1 MLLKPKESILN
12 LDAYKPN
19 FGSSNLKKLI
29 RLSANENALGYSPRI
44 DKELKI
50 KSFNRYPP
58 QHSEE
63 LIKTISKTQN

>member
-1 MLLKPKESILN
+1 MFLEPKESILN

-44 DKELKI
+44 DLRRYKKKSYLK
-50 KSFNRYPP
+50 N
-58 QHSEE
+58 
-63 LIKTISKTQN
+63 

>member
-1 MLLKPKESILN
+1 MFLEPKESILN

-50 KSFNRYPP
+50 KI
-58 QHSEE
+58 
-63 LIKTISKTQN
+63 LIGILHNIVKSLLKQLVK